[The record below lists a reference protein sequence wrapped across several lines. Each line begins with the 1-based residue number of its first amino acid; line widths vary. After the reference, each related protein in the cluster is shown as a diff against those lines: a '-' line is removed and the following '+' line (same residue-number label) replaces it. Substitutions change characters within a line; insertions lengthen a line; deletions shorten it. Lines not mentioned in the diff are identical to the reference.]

1 MLGSSRATHH
11 LSMSVGFA
19 LLSLLFAGL
28 LDVVFKWYA
37 RIDRSRGM
45 YVLGIG
51 VVWTALQCLIILA
64 SGTTISIDGQM
75 LAFGLTAGLLLSV
88 ANLCLIESLTHVDV
102 SLASTIYRLN
112 TIGVVALAVILLGE
126 PLTPVKATGVVIG
139 LAAVM
144 VLYERGRGAPHQRRV
159 ALYFWLAVLASIL
172 RACFGIVTKAAALRG
187 VDLQLLLLLNGPVW
201 ILVGGIYAIF
211 REKGL
216 RVTAAKVKY
225 SLVSGSLACGVVN
238 FLMLALALGEASV
251 VVPIANMS
259 FLVALLISTG
269 QRMERFTSR
278 KLVVVALTVTAIV
291 VLANA

>member
-1 MLGSSRATHH
+1 MHAM
-11 LSMSVGFA
+11 SMAVGFA

-37 RIDRSRGM
+37 RVDRSRGM

-51 VVWTALQCLIILA
+51 VVWTALQCVIVLS
-64 SGTTISIDGQM
+64 SGTAIRIDGQM
-75 LAFGLTAGLLLSV
+75 LVFGLAAGLLLSV

-126 PLTPVKATGVVIG
+126 PLTPVKTTGVVIG

-144 VLYERGRGAPHQRRV
+144 VLYEHGRHASHQRRV
-159 ALYFWLAVLASIL
+159 AVYFWLAVLASIL
-172 RACFGIVTKAAALRG
+172 RACFGVVTKVAALRG

-201 ILVGGIYAIF
+201 IVVGGVYAIF
-211 REKGL
+211 REKRL
-216 RVTAAKVKY
+216 RLTAAKAKY
-225 SLVSGSLACGVVN
+225 SLVSGTLACGVVN
-238 FLMLALALGEASV
+238 ALMLALALGEASV

-269 QRMERFTSR
+269 QRMERFTLR